1 MRRRGGRAPV
11 LAGLVLVAA
20 LLLAAAA
27 CGGSAT
33 GPSASPSPEGP
44 GGMPTYTPTPT
55 VTPVV
60 VPSVSAGTLLDAAK
74 AGDLKAFLAAVAAA
88 GLDSALNQDIPYTI
102 LAPDDQAFRSLGLE
116 QLVKDIPRI
125 KTVMGYHVIPAEDL
139 KAGRI
144 EDGAEYPTYL
154 GYPVRFTV
162 RDGALMVND
171 ANVVKVVEGPSWS
184 IFVIDKVLQPPHFAT
199 PEASESAAPVPAP

>member
-11 LAGLVLVAA
+11 PAGLVLAAA
-20 LLLAAAA
+20 LLLTAAA
-27 CGGSAT
+27 CGGSAAA
-33 GPSASPSPEGP
+33 PSASPSPEGP

-55 VTPVV
+55 VTPLV
-60 VPSVSAGTLLDAAK
+60 VPSVPAGTLLDAAK

-88 GLDSALNQDIPYTI
+88 GLDSALRQDIPYTI
-102 LAPDDQAFRSLGLE
+102 LAPGDQAFRSLGLE
-116 QLVKDIPRI
+116 QLVKDVPRI
-125 KTVMGYHVIPAEDL
+125 ETVMGYHVIPAEDL

-144 EDGAEYPTYL
+144 KDGAEYPTYL

-171 ANVVKVVEGPSWS
+171 ANVVKVVEGPGWS
-184 IFVIDKVLQPPHFAT
+184 ILVIDKVLQPPQFAT
-199 PEASESAAPVPAP
+199 PEASEPAAP